1 MKPLSL
7 SFEEIKEMM
16 CMKRMFFSFSFL
28 LFVSGINAQITLEEC
43 QRKTQENYPLVH
55 QYGLVEK
62 TKEYNLENAAK
73 GYLPQFAL
81 SAKASYQSEVTEI
94 PVKLP
99 GVDLKGL
106 PKDQYQVMLELQQ
119 KIWDGGGIRTQKKQ
133 TTAEAEIEKE
143 KLNVDMY
150 ALNSRVN
157 DLYFGILLLDEQLK
171 QNALLQDELERNYRQ
186 ITAYVENGI
195 ANQADLDAVAVEQL
209 NARQTESELR
219 VNRKAYAEVLG
230 LLTGR
235 KGIDAERLVKPSV
248 TVEPLEEN
256 RRPELSLYESQR
268 QQLSVQEKGLTARYM
283 PKLGVFAQGAYG
295 DPGLNM
301 LKGGFEPYYI
311 AGVRLSWNISD
322 LYTRKND
329 KRLLAASRDDI
340 DVQEAVFRLNN
351 RMETAQQWRTV
362 EKIDTLMKNDDEL
375 IRLRTNIRKSAEA
388 KVANGTLTVTEMLR
402 EVTAEDQAKQTKA
415 LHEIQRLQ
423 ALYDIKYTMNH

>member
-1 MKPLSL
+1 
-7 SFEEIKEMM
+7 
-16 CMKRMFFSFSFL
+16 MKRFWVWAMGMCALQGTLS
-28 LFVSGINAQITLEEC
+28 AQLTLEAC
-43 QRKTQENYPLVH
+43 YRAARENYPLVR
-55 QYGLVEK
+55 QFDLIER
-62 TKEYNLENAAK
+62 TKDFTVENATK
-73 GYLPQFAL
+73 SYFPQL
-81 SAKASYQSEVTEI
+81 SFSGKASYQSDVTKMPFSI
-94 PVKLP
+94 P
-99 GVDLKGL
+99 GVELGL
-106 PKDQYQVMLELQQ
+106 DKDQYQLVLELNQT
-119 KIWDGGGIRTQKKQ
+119 IWDGGAVRNRKEEARAKSEVQKGQ
-133 TTAEAEIEKE
+133 LEVN
-143 KLNVDMY
+143 LY
-150 ALNSRVN
+150 ALDDRVN
-157 DLYFGILLLDEQLK
+157 QLFFGMLLIDAQLA
-171 QNALLQDELERNYRQ
+171 QNALLQAQLARNHGQ
-186 ITAYVENGI
+186 VSACMQQGV

-235 KGIDAERLVKPSV
+235 KGIDAERLVKPSA

-268 QQLSVQEKGLTARYM
+268 RQLSVQEKGLTARYM

-311 AGVRLSWNISD
+311 AGLWLSWNISD

-351 RMETAQQWRTV
+351 RMEAAQHWRTV

-402 EVTAEDQAKQTKA
+402 EVTAEDQAKQAKA

>member
-1 MKPLSL
+1 MVKT
-7 SFEEIKEMM
+7 
-16 CMKRMFFSFSFL
+16 MKRFWVWAMGMCALQGTLS
-28 LFVSGINAQITLEEC
+28 AQLTLEAC
-43 QRKTQENYPLVH
+43 YRAARENYPLVR
-55 QYGLVEK
+55 QFDLIER
-62 TKEYNLENAAK
+62 TKDFTVENATK
-73 GYLPQFAL
+73 SYFPQL
-81 SAKASYQSEVTEI
+81 SFSGKASYQSDVTKMPFSI
-94 PVKLP
+94 P
-99 GVDLKGL
+99 GVEFGL
-106 PKDQYQVMLELQQ
+106 DKDQYQLVLELNQT
-119 KIWDGGGIRTQKKQ
+119 IWDGGVVRNRKEEARAKSEVQKGQ
-133 TTAEAEIEKE
+133 LEVN
-143 KLNVDMY
+143 LY
-150 ALNSRVN
+150 ALDDRVN
-157 DLYFGILLLDEQLK
+157 QLFFGMLLIDAQLA
-171 QNALLQDELERNYRQ
+171 QNALLQAQLARNHGQ
-186 ITAYVENGI
+186 VSACMQQGV
-195 ANQADLDAVAVEQL
+195 ANQVDLDAVAVEQL

-235 KGIDAERLVKPSV
+235 KGIDAERLVKPSA

-268 QQLSVQEKGLTARYM
+268 RQLSVQEKGLTARYM

-311 AGVRLSWNISD
+311 AGLRLSWNISD

-351 RMETAQQWRTV
+351 RMEAAQHWRTV

-402 EVTAEDQAKQTKA
+402 EVTAEDQAKQAKA

>member
-1 MKPLSL
+1 
-7 SFEEIKEMM
+7 
-16 CMKRMFFSFSFL
+16 MKRI
-28 LFVSGINAQITLEEC
+28 FVWAVGMCAVCGTVSAQLTLEEC
-43 QRKTQENYPLVH
+43 YRAARENYPLVR
-55 QYGLVEK
+55 QFDLIER
-62 TKEYNLENAAK
+62 TKDFTVENAAK
-73 GYLPQFAL
+73 GYFPQL
-81 SAKASYQSEVTEI
+81 SFSGKASYQSDVTKMPFSI
-94 PVKLP
+94 P
-99 GVDLKGL
+99 GVEFGL
-106 PKDQYQVMLELQQ
+106 DNDQYQLVLELNQTV
-119 KIWDGGGIRTQKKQ
+119 WDGGVVRNRKEEARAKSEVQKGQ
-133 TTAEAEIEKE
+133 LEVN
-143 KLNVDMY
+143 LY
-150 ALNSRVN
+150 ALNDRVN
-157 DLYFGILLLDEQLK
+157 QLFFGMLLIDAQLA
-171 QNALLQDELERNYRQ
+171 QNALLQAQLARNHGQ
-186 ITAYVENGI
+186 VSACMQQGV

-268 QQLSVQEKGLTARYM
+268 RQLSVQEKGLTARYM

-295 DPGLNM
+295 DPGLTM
-301 LKGGFEPYYI
+301 LKGGFEPYDI
-311 AGVRLSWNISD
+311 AGVRLSWNFSD

-351 RMETAQQWRTV
+351 RMETAQHWRTV

>member
-1 MKPLSL
+1 
-7 SFEEIKEMM
+7 
-16 CMKRMFFSFSFL
+16 MKRFWVWAMGMCALQGTLS
-28 LFVSGINAQITLEEC
+28 AQLTLEAC
-43 QRKTQENYPLVH
+43 YRAARENYPLVR
-55 QYGLVEK
+55 QFDLIER
-62 TKEYNLENAAK
+62 TKDFTVENATK
-73 GYLPQFAL
+73 SYFPQL
-81 SAKASYQSEVTEI
+81 SFSGKASYQSDVTKMPFSI
-94 PVKLP
+94 P
-99 GVDLKGL
+99 GVEFGL
-106 PKDQYQVMLELQQ
+106 DKDQYQLVLELNQT
-119 KIWDGGGIRTQKKQ
+119 IWDGGAVRNRKEEARAKSEVQKGQ
-133 TTAEAEIEKE
+133 LEVN
-143 KLNVDMY
+143 LY
-150 ALNSRVN
+150 ALDDRGNQ
-157 DLYFGILLLDEQLK
+157 LFFGMLLIDAQLA
-171 QNALLQDELERNYRQ
+171 QNALLQAQLARNHGQ
-186 ITAYVENGI
+186 VSACMQQGV

-268 QQLSVQEKGLTARYM
+268 RQLSVQEKGLTARYM

-311 AGVRLSWNISD
+311 AGLRLSWNISD

-351 RMETAQQWRTV
+351 RMEAAQHWRTV

>member
-1 MKPLSL
+1 
-7 SFEEIKEMM
+7 
-16 CMKRMFFSFSFL
+16 MKRI
-28 LFVSGINAQITLEEC
+28 FVWAVGMCAVCGTVSAQLTLEEC
-43 QRKTQENYPLVH
+43 YRAARENYPLVR
-55 QYGLVEK
+55 QFDLIER
-62 TKEYNLENAAK
+62 TKDFTVENAAK
-73 GYLPQFAL
+73 GYFPQL
-81 SAKASYQSEVTEI
+81 SFSGKASYQSDVTKMPFSI
-94 PVKLP
+94 P
-99 GVDLKGL
+99 GVEFGL
-106 PKDQYQVMLELQQ
+106 DNDQYQLVLELNQTV
-119 KIWDGGGIRTQKKQ
+119 WDGGVVRNRKEEARAKSEVQKGQ
-133 TTAEAEIEKE
+133 LEVN
-143 KLNVDMY
+143 LY
-150 ALNSRVN
+150 ALNDHGQVSACMQQGV
-157 DLYFGILLLDEQLK
+157 
-171 QNALLQDELERNYRQ
+171 
-186 ITAYVENGI
+186 

-268 QQLSVQEKGLTARYM
+268 RQLSVQEKGLTARYM

-351 RMETAQQWRTV
+351 RMETAQHWRTV

>member
-1 MKPLSL
+1 
-7 SFEEIKEMM
+7 
-16 CMKRMFFSFSFL
+16 MKRI
-28 LFVSGINAQITLEEC
+28 FVWAVGMCAVCGTVSAQLTLEEC
-43 QRKTQENYPLVH
+43 YRAARENYPLVR
-55 QYGLVEK
+55 QFDLIER
-62 TKEYNLENAAK
+62 TKDFTVENAAK
-73 GYLPQFAL
+73 GYFPQL
-81 SAKASYQSEVTEI
+81 SFSGKASYQSDVTKMPFSI
-94 PVKLP
+94 P
-99 GVDLKGL
+99 GVEFGL
-106 PKDQYQVMLELQQ
+106 DNDQYQLVLELNQTV
-119 KIWDGGGIRTQKKQ
+119 WDGGVVRNRKEEARAKSEVQKGQ
-133 TTAEAEIEKE
+133 LEVN
-143 KLNVDMY
+143 LY
-150 ALNSRVN
+150 ALNDRVN
-157 DLYFGILLLDEQLK
+157 QLFFGMLLIDAQLA
-171 QNALLQDELERNYRQ
+171 QNALLQAQLARNHGQ
-186 ITAYVENGI
+186 VSACMQQGV

-268 QQLSVQEKGLTARYM
+268 RQLSVQEKGLTARYM

-301 LKGGFEPYYI
+301 LKFGFEPYYI
-311 AGVRLSWNISD
+311 AGVRLSWKISD

-351 RMETAQQWRTV
+351 RMETAQHWRTV

>member
-1 MKPLSL
+1 
-7 SFEEIKEMM
+7 
-16 CMKRMFFSFSFL
+16 MKRFWVWAMGMCALQGTLS
-28 LFVSGINAQITLEEC
+28 AQLTLETC
-43 QRKTQENYPLVH
+43 YRAARENYPLVR
-55 QYGLVEK
+55 QFDLIER
-62 TKEYNLENAAK
+62 TKDFTVENATK
-73 GYLPQFAL
+73 SYFPQL
-81 SAKASYQSEVTEI
+81 SFSGKASYQSDVTKMPFSI
-94 PVKLP
+94 P
-99 GVDLKGL
+99 GVELGL
-106 PKDQYQVMLELQQ
+106 DKDQYQLVLELNQT
-119 KIWDGGGIRTQKKQ
+119 IWDGGAVRNRKEEARAKSEVQKGQ
-133 TTAEAEIEKE
+133 LEVN
-143 KLNVDMY
+143 LY
-150 ALNSRVN
+150 ALDDRVN
-157 DLYFGILLLDEQLK
+157 QLFFGMLLIDAQLA
-171 QNALLQDELERNYRQ
+171 QNALLQAQLARNHGQ
-186 ITAYVENGI
+186 VSACMQQGV

-235 KGIDAERLVKPSV
+235 KGIDAE
-248 TVEPLEEN
+248 PLEEN

-268 QQLSVQEKGLTARYM
+268 RQLSVQEKGLTARYM

-311 AGVRLSWNISD
+311 AGLRLSWNISD

-351 RMETAQQWRTV
+351 RMEAAQHWRTV

-402 EVTAEDQAKQTKA
+402 KVTAEDQAKQAKA

>member
-1 MKPLSL
+1 
-7 SFEEIKEMM
+7 
-16 CMKRMFFSFSFL
+16 MKRI
-28 LFVSGINAQITLEEC
+28 FVWAVGMCAVCGTVSAQLTLEEC
-43 QRKTQENYPLVH
+43 YRAARENYPLVR
-55 QYGLVEK
+55 QFDLIER
-62 TKEYNLENAAK
+62 TKDFTVENAAK
-73 GYLPQFAL
+73 GYFPQL
-81 SAKASYQSEVTEI
+81 SFSGKASYQSDVTKMPFSI
-94 PVKLP
+94 P
-99 GVDLKGL
+99 GVEFGL
-106 PKDQYQVMLELQQ
+106 DNDQYQLVLELNQTV
-119 KIWDGGGIRTQKKQ
+119 WDGGVVRNRKEEARAKSEVQKGQ
-133 TTAEAEIEKE
+133 LEVN
-143 KLNVDMY
+143 LY
-150 ALNSRVN
+150 ALNDRVN
-157 DLYFGILLLDEQLK
+157 QLFFGMLLIDAQLA
-171 QNALLQDELERNYRQ
+171 QNALLQAQLARNHGQ
-186 ITAYVENGI
+186 VSACMQQGV

-268 QQLSVQEKGLTARYM
+268 RQLSVQEKGLTARYM

-301 LKGGFEPYYI
+301 LKDGFEPYYI

-351 RMETAQQWRTV
+351 RMETAQHWRTV

>member
-1 MKPLSL
+1 M
-7 SFEEIKEMM
+7 
-16 CMKRMFFSFSFL
+16 
-28 LFVSGINAQITLEEC
+28 
-43 QRKTQENYPLVH
+43 
-55 QYGLVEK
+55 
-62 TKEYNLENAAK
+62 
-73 GYLPQFAL
+73 
-81 SAKASYQSEVTEI
+81 
-94 PVKLP
+94 
-99 GVDLKGL
+99 
-106 PKDQYQVMLELQQ
+106 
-119 KIWDGGGIRTQKKQ
+119 
-133 TTAEAEIEKE
+133 
-143 KLNVDMY
+143 
-150 ALNSRVN
+150 
-157 DLYFGILLLDEQLK
+157 
-171 QNALLQDELERNYRQ
+171 
-186 ITAYVENGI
+186 

-268 QQLSVQEKGLTARYM
+268 RQLSVQEKGLTARYM

-301 LKGGFEPYYI
+301 QKGGFEPYYI
-311 AGVRLSWNISD
+311 AGLRLSWNISD

-351 RMETAQQWRTV
+351 RMEAAQHWRTV

-402 EVTAEDQAKQTKA
+402 EVTAEDQAKQAKA